1 MSINDTVRLAF
12 SPFRTRKLESLL
24 IVLGVALGVAVVTSM
39 LALILTGIQQ
49 TQNYSESLGAR
60 EITITTK
67 STDYRGFYVGGTVNP
82 LVNIGRATDKPVIL
96 QQTDLEDLKRESSVV
111 EFAYL
116 SDFSSIAEFTSDTKK
131 FNPGNEIE
139 VRAVTESYIQAANL
153 KLLSGTWFS
162 KEDFLKANRAV
173 VVSDYFAKLRF
184 KGKAAVGQ
192 EIRSQQGSPYK
203 IIGVF
208 ATPKDDWEFASEKT
222 GNAFGARGL
231 VPWGINDIM
240 TLQVRELKFLAAK
253 GQSNTAL
260 EQLQRAVEKRWGGR
274 VSVTSQSEQFKTN
287 AGSTISA
294 AVVTALFACGGLVIA
309 AINITNL
316 MLARVLGRT
325 RNIGIS
331 GALGASRSMVFRMFL
346 AESLALGLIGGLL
359 GLFFA
364 WGLTAGLQ
372 AAFKASSQISGSG
385 FTLGLQPIHLVL
397 GLLVGIGISVLFGI
411 YPAITASR
419 IRPSEALRA

>member
-1 MSINDTVRLAF
+1 MNINDTVRLAF

-39 LALILTGIQQ
+39 LALILTGIRQ
-49 TQNYSESLGAR
+49 TQNYSESMGAR
-60 EITITTK
+60 EITVTVK
-67 STDYRGFYVGGTVNP
+67 STDYRGFYDGLKVNP
-82 LVNIGRATDKPVIL
+82 LVNIGRTTDKPVYL
-96 QQTDLEDLKRESSVV
+96 KLTDLEGLKSETNAVQH
-111 EFAYL
+111 AYL
-116 SDFSSIAEFTSDTKK
+116 RDYSSIQEPSAKQKK
-131 FNPGNEIE
+131 NSFNQGLE
-139 VRAVTESYIQAANL
+139 VRAITESYIRAANL

-162 KEDFLKANRAV
+162 KEDFQKANRVV

-184 KGKAAVGQ
+184 KKSPVGQ
-192 EIRSQQGSPYK
+192 EIRSEQGSPYK

-208 ATPKDDWEFASEKT
+208 ATPKDDWEFASEST
-222 GNAFGARGL
+222 GNTFGARGL
-231 VPWGINDIM
+231 VPWGVEDSM

-253 GQSNTAL
+253 GESNTAL
-260 EQLQRAVEKRWGGR
+260 EQLQRAVEKRWGAR
-274 VSVTSQSEQFKTN
+274 VSVTSQSEQFKAS
-287 AGSTISA
+287 AGATISA
-294 AVVTALFACGGLVIA
+294 AVVTALFACGGLMIA

-372 AAFKASSQISGSG
+372 AAFKASSQMSGSR
-385 FTLGLQPIHLVL
+385 FTLGLQPVHFAL